1 MLKRARGTAS
11 YQDVRT
17 LIQLWL
23 YAKRIRA
30 LLDGQNE
37 RLFEVARELDTK
49 TARTT
54 EFTE

>member
-30 LLDGQNE
+30 ILDGQNE
-37 RLFEVARELDTK
+37 RLFEIARDRDTREV
-49 TARTT
+49 T
-54 EFTE
+54 